1 MGPIMV
7 EFPSF
12 GAAVSLDQNPYAA
25 PIGDFQPA
33 PSEGTPEW
41 FSITPLKLVIM
52 SLATFNLYL
61 IYWHYKQWAQIK
73 LRRGDDIIPWG
84 RALFSIFFVNRLFD
98 EVRMAGGARGAS
110 LPAGVLAALYILVLV
125 MDRVAARVDL
135 GVFGLVGLAA
145 GFIVVPVQ
153 KEINAQLLAADPG
166 ANLNGRF
173 GVANIIGMCI
183 GFPIL
188 LLAFVGTFLPGE

>member
-1 MGPIMV
+1 M
-7 EFPSF
+7 
-12 GAAVSLDQNPYAA
+12 SLDQNPYAA
-25 PIGDFQPA
+25 PIGDFRPA
-33 PSEGTPEW
+33 PSGAAPTW
-41 FSITPLKLVIM
+41 FSVTPLKLVLM

-61 IYWHYKQWAQIK
+61 IYWHYKQWALLK
-73 LRRGDDIIPWG
+73 AWRGDDIMPWA

-98 EVRMAGGARGAS
+98 EVKMAGGSRGAS
-110 LPAGVLAALYILVLV
+110 LPAGVLAAGYILVLIV
-125 MDRVAARVDL
+125 DRVAARVDL

-153 KEINAQLLAADPG
+153 KEINAQLVEADPG
-166 ANLNGRF
+166 ADMNGRF

-188 LLAFVGTFLPGE
+188 ALAFVGTFLPGE